1 MQEKSTVLNHG
12 DHISISIIDGILMQ
26 EDMYMQIL
34 LLRKKQLIFRCIALN
49 ECAIAVYLR
58 ILVYSYDIC

>member
-1 MQEKSTVLNHG
+1 
-12 DHISISIIDGILMQ
+12 MQ

-49 ECAIAVYLR
+49 ERAIAVYLR